1 MQDDHDVPSGKKQLM
16 HEILEDMWT
25 MSPADLSVLEA
36 ALRHESGQML
46 TTAGSS
52 NDRIWSKMAKL
63 GLMRAVDVA
72 PDLQGGLV
80 AARSYELLEKGR
92 KKVIPAMI
100 ELIRFVRTGIELMK
114 VKKQIEQILRS
125 SCRTCSHRMGSLCSS
140 DPMRRFPD
148 TPSRRS
154 RRDTPAIRR
163 PLTMHE
169 RGAANRRRNWR
180 NRPRSSAANWRG
192 R

>member
-36 ALRHESGQML
+36 ALRCENGQML

-52 NDRIWSKMAKL
+52 NDRMWSKMAKL

-72 PDLQGGLV
+72 LDLQDGLV

-92 KKVIPAMI
+92 KKAIPAMI
-100 ELIRFVRTGIELMK
+100 ELIRFVRTGVELMK
-114 VKKQIEQILRS
+114 VQKQIEQNLEVIL
-125 SCRTCSHRMGSLCSS
+125 S
-140 DPMRRFPD
+140 DLQ
-148 TPSRRS
+148 S
-154 RRDTPAIRR
+154 
-163 PLTMHE
+163 
-169 RGAANRRRNWR
+169 
-180 NRPRSSAANWRG
+180 
-192 R
+192 